1 MAEEENKQEE
11 PQKEDAQAPIEN
23 QEMQS
28 SQGQSDEDLMKLWEE
43 AMEAQKE
50 VQTSDEAHQQNQ
62 SSNQEQDISKD
73 LQRILDIPLSIT
85 VVIGTTVITIKE
97 LLNLRP
103 GSVVALDESINSFV
117 SVYANGKLIAKAEL
131 VVVGEN
137 FGIRISEIIEKEER
151 VKTLAN
157 L

>member
-1 MAEEENKQEE
+1 MAEEKKQDQQPEEIKEEENKVDTHQ
-11 PQKEDAQAPIEN
+11 N
-23 QEMQS
+23 
-28 SQGQSDEDLMKLWEE
+28 DEDLMKLWEE
-43 AMEAQKE
+43 AMRAQA
-50 VQTSDEAHQQNQ
+50 QTESTTENQQPQ
-62 SSNQEQDISKD
+62 ATVEEQDVSKE

-103 GSVVALDESINSFV
+103 GSVVALDETINSFV

-137 FGIRISEIIEKEER
+137 FGIRIAEIIEKEER
-151 VKTLAN
+151 VKSLASR
-157 L
+157 

>member
-1 MAEEENKQEE
+1 MAEEEKQDQQPEELKEEENKVE
-11 PQKEDAQAPIEN
+11 PTPQN
-23 QEMQS
+23 
-28 SQGQSDEDLMKLWEE
+28 DEDLMKLWEE
-43 AMEAQKE
+43 AMQAQA
-50 VQTSDEAHQQNQ
+50 QTESSTENQQPQ
-62 SSNQEQDISKD
+62 ATVQEQDISKE

-103 GSVVALDESINSFV
+103 GSVVALDETINSFV

-137 FGIRISEIIEKEER
+137 FGIRIAEIIEKEER
-151 VKTLAN
+151 VKSLASH
-157 L
+157 

>member
-1 MAEEENKQEE
+1 MAEEKKQDQQPEEIKEEENKLDTHQ
-11 PQKEDAQAPIEN
+11 N
-23 QEMQS
+23 
-28 SQGQSDEDLMKLWEE
+28 DEDLMKLWEE
-43 AMEAQKE
+43 AMRAQA
-50 VQTSDEAHQQNQ
+50 QTESTTENQQPQ
-62 SSNQEQDISKD
+62 ATVEEQDVSKE

-103 GSVVALDESINSFV
+103 GSVVALDETINSFV

-137 FGIRISEIIEKEER
+137 FGIRIAEIIEKEER
-151 VKTLAN
+151 VKSLASH
-157 L
+157 

>member
-1 MAEEENKQEE
+1 MAEEEKQDQQPEEIKEEENKAE
-11 PQKEDAQAPIEN
+11 PTPQN
-23 QEMQS
+23 
-28 SQGQSDEDLMKLWEE
+28 DEDLMKLWEE
-43 AMEAQKE
+43 AMQAQA
-50 VQTSDEAHQQNQ
+50 QTESSTENQQPQ
-62 SSNQEQDISKD
+62 ATVQEQDISKE

-137 FGIRISEIIEKEER
+137 FGIRIAEIIEKEER
-151 VKTLAN
+151 VKSLASY
-157 L
+157 

>member
-1 MAEEENKQEE
+1 MAEEEKQDQQPEEIKEEENKVE
-11 PQKEDAQAPIEN
+11 PAPQN
-23 QEMQS
+23 
-28 SQGQSDEDLMKLWEE
+28 DEDLMKLWEE
-43 AMEAQKE
+43 AMQAQAQPE
-50 VQTSDEAHQQNQ
+50 SNTENQQAQTIT
-62 SSNQEQDISKD
+62 QEQDISKD

-137 FGIRISEIIEKEER
+137 FGIRIAEIIEKEER
-151 VKTLAN
+151 VKSLAGH
-157 L
+157 

>member
-1 MAEEENKQEE
+1 MAEEEKQDQQPEELKEEENKAE
-11 PQKEDAQAPIEN
+11 PTPQN
-23 QEMQS
+23 
-28 SQGQSDEDLMKLWEE
+28 DEDLMKLWEE
-43 AMEAQKE
+43 AMQAQA
-50 VQTSDEAHQQNQ
+50 QTESSTENQQPQ
-62 SSNQEQDISKD
+62 ATVQEQDISKE

-85 VVIGTTVITIKE
+85 VVVGTTVITIKE

-137 FGIRISEIIEKEER
+137 FGIRIAEIIEKEER
-151 VKTLAN
+151 VKSLASH
-157 L
+157 

>member
-11 PQKEDAQAPIEN
+11 LQEEDAQASIEN
-23 QEMQS
+23 QESQP

-50 VQTSDEAHQQNQ
+50 VQASEEAHQQNQ
-62 SSNQEQDISKD
+62 PSDQEQDISKD

>member
-1 MAEEENKQEE
+1 MPEEEKQDKQPEELKEEENKAE
-11 PQKEDAQAPIEN
+11 PIPQN
-23 QEMQS
+23 
-28 SQGQSDEDLMKLWEE
+28 DEDLMKLWEE
-43 AMEAQKE
+43 AMQAQA
-50 VQTSDEAHQQNQ
+50 QTESSTENQQPQ
-62 SSNQEQDISKD
+62 ATVQEQDISKE

-137 FGIRISEIIEKEER
+137 FGIRIAEIIEKEDR
-151 VKTLAN
+151 VKSLASH
-157 L
+157 

>member
-1 MAEEENKQEE
+1 
-11 PQKEDAQAPIEN
+11 
-23 QEMQS
+23 
-28 SQGQSDEDLMKLWEE
+28 
-43 AMEAQKE
+43 MEAQKE
-50 VQTSDEAHQQNQ
+50 AQASEETHQQNQ
-62 SSNQEQDISKD
+62 SSNQEQDISKA

-103 GSVVALDESINSFV
+103 GFVLALDESINSFV
-117 SVYANGKLIAKAEL
+117 SVYANRKLIAKAEL
-131 VVVGEN
+131 VVVGEY

-151 VKTLAN
+151 VKTLVN

>member
-1 MAEEENKQEE
+1 MAEEEKQDQQPEEIKEEENKVDTHQ
-11 PQKEDAQAPIEN
+11 N
-23 QEMQS
+23 
-28 SQGQSDEDLMKLWEE
+28 DEDLMKLWEE
-43 AMEAQKE
+43 AMRAQA
-50 VQTSDEAHQQNQ
+50 QTESTTENQQPQ
-62 SSNQEQDISKD
+62 ATVQEQDVSKE

-137 FGIRISEIIEKEER
+137 FGIRIAEIIEKEER
-151 VKTLAN
+151 VKSLASH
-157 L
+157 

>member
-1 MAEEENKQEE
+1 MAEEKKQDQQPEEIKEEENKVDTHQ
-11 PQKEDAQAPIEN
+11 N
-23 QEMQS
+23 
-28 SQGQSDEDLMKLWEE
+28 DEDLMKLWEE
-43 AMEAQKE
+43 AMRAQA
-50 VQTSDEAHQQNQ
+50 QTESTTENQQPQ
-62 SSNQEQDISKD
+62 ATVQEQDVSKE

-103 GSVVALDESINSFV
+103 GSVVALDETINSFV

-137 FGIRISEIIEKEER
+137 FGIRIAEIIEKEER
-151 VKTLAN
+151 VKSLASR
-157 L
+157 

>member
-1 MAEEENKQEE
+1 MAEEEKQDQQPEEIKEEENKVDTHQ
-11 PQKEDAQAPIEN
+11 N
-23 QEMQS
+23 
-28 SQGQSDEDLMKLWEE
+28 DEDLMKLWEE
-43 AMEAQKE
+43 AMQAQA
-50 VQTSDEAHQQNQ
+50 QTESSTENQQPQ
-62 SSNQEQDISKD
+62 ATVQEQDISKE

-137 FGIRISEIIEKEER
+137 FGIRIAEIIEKEER
-151 VKTLAN
+151 VKSLASH
-157 L
+157 

>member
-1 MAEEENKQEE
+1 MAEEEKQDQQPEEIKEEENKTE
-11 PQKEDAQAPIEN
+11 PTPQN
-23 QEMQS
+23 
-28 SQGQSDEDLMKLWEE
+28 DEDLMKLWEE
-43 AMEAQKE
+43 AMQAQAQPE
-50 VQTSDEAHQQNQ
+50 SNAENQQAQ
-62 SSNQEQDISKD
+62 AVTQEQDVSKD

-137 FGIRISEIIEKEER
+137 FGIRIAEIIEKEER
-151 VKTLAN
+151 VKSLASH
-157 L
+157 

>member
-1 MAEEENKQEE
+1 MAEEEKQDQQPEELKEEENKVE
-11 PQKEDAQAPIEN
+11 PTPQN
-23 QEMQS
+23 
-28 SQGQSDEDLMKLWEE
+28 DEDLMKLWEE
-43 AMEAQKE
+43 AMQAQA
-50 VQTSDEAHQQNQ
+50 QTESSTENQQPQ
-62 SSNQEQDISKD
+62 ATVQEQDISKE

-137 FGIRISEIIEKEER
+137 FGIRIAEIIEKEER
-151 VKTLAN
+151 VKSLASH
-157 L
+157 

>member
-1 MAEEENKQEE
+1 MAEEKKQDQQPEEIKEEENKVDTHQ
-11 PQKEDAQAPIEN
+11 N
-23 QEMQS
+23 
-28 SQGQSDEDLMKLWEE
+28 DEDLMKLWEE
-43 AMEAQKE
+43 AMRAQA
-50 VQTSDEAHQQNQ
+50 QTESTTENQQPQ
-62 SSNQEQDISKD
+62 AIVEEQDVSKE

-103 GSVVALDESINSFV
+103 GSVVALDETINSFV

-137 FGIRISEIIEKEER
+137 FGIRIAEIIEKEER
-151 VKTLAN
+151 VKSLASR
-157 L
+157 

>member
-1 MAEEENKQEE
+1 MAEEEKQDQQDQQPEEIKEEENKAE
-11 PQKEDAQAPIEN
+11 PTPQN
-23 QEMQS
+23 
-28 SQGQSDEDLMKLWEE
+28 DEDLMKLWEE
-43 AMEAQKE
+43 AMQAQA
-50 VQTSDEAHQQNQ
+50 QTESSTENQQPQ
-62 SSNQEQDISKD
+62 ATVQEQDISKE

-137 FGIRISEIIEKEER
+137 FGIRIAEIIEKEER
-151 VKTLAN
+151 VKSLASH
-157 L
+157 

>member
-1 MAEEENKQEE
+1 MAEEEKQDQQPEEIKEEENKVDTHQ
-11 PQKEDAQAPIEN
+11 N
-23 QEMQS
+23 
-28 SQGQSDEDLMKLWEE
+28 DEDLMKLWEE
-43 AMEAQKE
+43 AMRAQA
-50 VQTSDEAHQQNQ
+50 QTESTAENQQPQ
-62 SSNQEQDISKD
+62 ATVQEQDISKE

-137 FGIRISEIIEKEER
+137 FGIRIAEIIEKEER
-151 VKTLAN
+151 VKSLASR
-157 L
+157 

>member
-1 MAEEENKQEE
+1 MAEEEKQDQQPEEIKEEENKAE
-11 PQKEDAQAPIEN
+11 PTPQN
-23 QEMQS
+23 
-28 SQGQSDEDLMKLWEE
+28 DEDLMKLWEE
-43 AMEAQKE
+43 AMQAQA
-50 VQTSDEAHQQNQ
+50 QTESNAENQQAQ
-62 SSNQEQDISKD
+62 AVTQEQDVSKD

-137 FGIRISEIIEKEER
+137 FGIRIAEIIEKEER
-151 VKTLAN
+151 VKSLASH
-157 L
+157 

>member
-1 MAEEENKQEE
+1 MAEEEKQDQQPEELKEEENKAE
-11 PQKEDAQAPIEN
+11 PTPQN
-23 QEMQS
+23 
-28 SQGQSDEDLMKLWEE
+28 DEDLMKLWEE
-43 AMEAQKE
+43 AMQAQA
-50 VQTSDEAHQQNQ
+50 QTESSTENQQPQ
-62 SSNQEQDISKD
+62 ATVQEQDISKE

-137 FGIRISEIIEKEER
+137 FGIRIAEIIEKEER
-151 VKTLAN
+151 VKSLASH
-157 L
+157 

>member
-1 MAEEENKQEE
+1 MAEEEKQDQQPEEIKEKENKVE
-11 PQKEDAQAPIEN
+11 PTPQN
-23 QEMQS
+23 
-28 SQGQSDEDLMKLWEE
+28 DEDLMKLWEE
-43 AMEAQKE
+43 AIQAQA
-50 VQTSDEAHQQNQ
+50 QTESSAENQQAQ
-62 SSNQEQDISKD
+62 ATTQDISKD

-103 GSVVALDESINSFV
+103 GSVMALDESINSFV

-137 FGIRISEIIEKEER
+137 FGIRIAEIIEKEER
-151 VKTLAN
+151 VKSLASH
-157 L
+157 

>member
-1 MAEEENKQEE
+1 MTDEEKQDQQPEELKEEENKVEST
-11 PQKEDAQAPIEN
+11 PQN
-23 QEMQS
+23 
-28 SQGQSDEDLMKLWEE
+28 DEDLMKLWEE
-43 AMEAQKE
+43 AMQAQAQPE
-50 VQTSDEAHQQNQ
+50 SNAENQQAQ
-62 SSNQEQDISKD
+62 ATTQEQDISKD

-137 FGIRISEIIEKEER
+137 FGIRIAEIIEKEER
-151 VKTLAN
+151 VKSLASH
-157 L
+157 

>member
-1 MAEEENKQEE
+1 MAEEEKQDQQPEEIKEEENKAE
-11 PQKEDAQAPIEN
+11 PTPQN
-23 QEMQS
+23 
-28 SQGQSDEDLMKLWEE
+28 DEDLMKLWEE
-43 AMEAQKE
+43 AMQAQA
-50 VQTSDEAHQQNQ
+50 QTESSTENQQPQ
-62 SSNQEQDISKD
+62 ATVQEQDISKE

-137 FGIRISEIIEKEER
+137 FGIRIAEIIEKEER
-151 VKTLAN
+151 VKSLASH
-157 L
+157 

>member
-1 MAEEENKQEE
+1 MAEEEK
-11 PQKEDAQAPIEN
+11 
-23 QEMQS
+23 
-28 SQGQSDEDLMKLWEE
+28 QGQQPEELKEEENKAEPTPQNDEDLMKLWEE
-43 AMEAQKE
+43 AMQAQA
-50 VQTSDEAHQQNQ
+50 QTESSTENQQSQ
-62 SSNQEQDISKD
+62 ATAQEQDISKE

-137 FGIRISEIIEKEER
+137 FGIRIAEIIEKEER
-151 VKTLAN
+151 VKSLASH
-157 L
+157 

>member
-1 MAEEENKQEE
+1 MAEEETTKEQTEQES
-11 PQKEDAQAPIEN
+11 IEN
-23 QEMQS
+23 KEENQI
-28 SQGQSDEDLMKLWEE
+28 SQGQNDEDLMKLWEE
-43 AMEAQKE
+43 AMQAQA
-50 VQTSDEAHQQNQ
+50 QTSEEANKQNQ
-62 SSNQEQDISKD
+62 TPSQEPDISKD

-151 VKTLAN
+151 VRSLAN
-157 L
+157 P

>member
-1 MAEEENKQEE
+1 MAEEEKQDQQPEELKEEENKAE
-11 PQKEDAQAPIEN
+11 PTPQN
-23 QEMQS
+23 
-28 SQGQSDEDLMKLWEE
+28 DEDLMKLWEE
-43 AMEAQKE
+43 AMQAQA
-50 VQTSDEAHQQNQ
+50 QTESSTENQQPQ
-62 SSNQEQDISKD
+62 ATVLQEQDISKE

-137 FGIRISEIIEKEER
+137 FGIRIAEIIEKEER
-151 VKTLAN
+151 VKSLASH
-157 L
+157 

>member
-1 MAEEENKQEE
+1 MAEEEKQDQQPEEIKEEENKAE
-11 PQKEDAQAPIEN
+11 PTPQN
-23 QEMQS
+23 
-28 SQGQSDEDLMKLWEE
+28 DEDLMKLWEE
-43 AMEAQKE
+43 AMQAQA
-50 VQTSDEAHQQNQ
+50 QTESSTENQQPQ
-62 SSNQEQDISKD
+62 ATVKEQDISKE

-137 FGIRISEIIEKEER
+137 FGIRIAEIIEKEER
-151 VKTLAN
+151 VKSLAIH
-157 L
+157 

>member
-1 MAEEENKQEE
+1 MAEEKKQDQQPEEIKEEENKVDTHQ
-11 PQKEDAQAPIEN
+11 N
-23 QEMQS
+23 
-28 SQGQSDEDLMKLWEE
+28 DEDLMKLWEE
-43 AMEAQKE
+43 AMRAQA
-50 VQTSDEAHQQNQ
+50 QTESTTENQQPQ
-62 SSNQEQDISKD
+62 ATVQEQDVSKE

-137 FGIRISEIIEKEER
+137 FGIRIAEIIEKEER
-151 VKTLAN
+151 VKSLASR
-157 L
+157 

>member
-1 MAEEENKQEE
+1 MAEEEKQDQQPEELKEEENKVE
-11 PQKEDAQAPIEN
+11 PTPQN
-23 QEMQS
+23 
-28 SQGQSDEDLMKLWEE
+28 DEDLMKLWEE
-43 AMEAQKE
+43 AMQAQA
-50 VQTSDEAHQQNQ
+50 QTESSTENQQPQ
-62 SSNQEQDISKD
+62 ATVQEQDVSKE

-137 FGIRISEIIEKEER
+137 FGIRIAEIIEKEER
-151 VKTLAN
+151 VKSLASH
-157 L
+157 

>member
-1 MAEEENKQEE
+1 MAEEEKQDQQDQQPEEIKEEENKAE
-11 PQKEDAQAPIEN
+11 PIPQN
-23 QEMQS
+23 
-28 SQGQSDEDLMKLWEE
+28 DEDLMKLWEE
-43 AMEAQKE
+43 AMQAQA
-50 VQTSDEAHQQNQ
+50 QTESSTENQQPQ
-62 SSNQEQDISKD
+62 ATVQEQDISKE

-137 FGIRISEIIEKEER
+137 FGIRIAEIIEKEER
-151 VKTLAN
+151 VKSLASH
-157 L
+157 

>member
-1 MAEEENKQEE
+1 MAEEEKQDQQPEEIKEEENKAE
-11 PQKEDAQAPIEN
+11 PTPQN
-23 QEMQS
+23 
-28 SQGQSDEDLMKLWEE
+28 DEDLMKLWEE
-43 AMEAQKE
+43 AMQAQA
-50 VQTSDEAHQQNQ
+50 QTESSTENQQPQ
-62 SSNQEQDISKD
+62 ATVQEQDVSKE

-137 FGIRISEIIEKEER
+137 FGIRIAEIIEKEER
-151 VKTLAN
+151 VKSLASH
-157 L
+157 